1 MGVLSWLVGGLI
13 VGLLARMLVPGNP
26 GLGCI
31 GTIGLGMIGSLVGGT
46 ALNALTGDG
55 FELAG
60 SGFFGSVFGAVLILV
75 LARVFRGNG
84 NRPVHR

>member
-1 MGVLSWLVGGLI
+1 MGVISWLIGGFI
-13 VGLLARMLVPGNP
+13 IGVLARMVVPGNP

-55 FELAG
+55 FELGG
-60 SGFFGSVFGAVLILV
+60 SGFFGSVFGAILILV
-75 LARVFRGNG
+75 LARVFRGDAS
-84 NRPVHR
+84 R

>member
-1 MGVLSWLVGGLI
+1 MISWLIGGFI
-13 VGLLARMLVPGNP
+13 IGVLARMVVPGNR

-55 FELAG
+55 FEPAG
-60 SGFFGSVFGAVLILV
+60 SGFFGSVFGAILILV
-75 LARVFRGNG
+75 LARVFRGDTS
-84 NRPVHR
+84 R